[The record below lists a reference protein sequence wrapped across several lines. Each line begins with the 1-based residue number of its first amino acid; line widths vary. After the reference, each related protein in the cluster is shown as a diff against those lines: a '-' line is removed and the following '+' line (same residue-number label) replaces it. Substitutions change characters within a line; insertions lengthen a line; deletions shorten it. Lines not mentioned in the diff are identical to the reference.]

1 MDIALLISTYNWPK
15 ALHMVL
21 STVQNQTVLPNEIL
35 IADDGSTEDTKK
47 VIEEWKEKLTIP
59 IKHLWHE
66 DKGFRKTIIMNK
78 AIASSSSNYIVQ
90 IDGDILLEKHFIQD
104 HIKNAKKGF
113 FIKGSRALILKDR
126 TESILNNQ
134 IFVLKEELKYVKNT
148 INATR
153 IPLFAPIFRKD
164 KFKSNN
170 VKGCNFAFWKK
181 DFIAVNGYD
190 NDMDGWGHE
199 DIELAARLTNL
210 GIKQRQLKMVAICF
224 HLHHK
229 FNDRGNE
236 NINYS
241 KYLDV
246 VKNGVVSCK
255 NGFN

>member
-153 IPLFAPIFRKD
+153 MPLFASIFRKD

-246 VKNGVVSCK
+246 VKNGVVRCK

>member
-1 MDIALLISTYNWPK
+1 MDIALLISTYNWPQ

-21 STVQNQTVLPNEIL
+21 NSVETQTLLPSEIL

-47 VIEEWKEKLTIP
+47 VIEDWKQKLTIP
-59 IKHLWHE
+59 VKHFWHE

-78 AIASSSSNYIVQ
+78 AIASSSSDYIVQ

-104 HIKNAKKGF
+104 HKKNAKKGF

-126 TESILNNQ
+126 TKSILDSQ
-134 IFVLKEELKYVKNT
+134 IFVLKEEIKHVKNT

-153 IPLFAPIFRKD
+153 IPFLAPVFRKD

-236 NINYS
+236 NINYN

-246 VKNGVVSCK
+246 VKNGVVRCK

>member
-21 STVQNQTVLPNEIL
+21 STVHNQTVLPNEIL

-78 AIASSSSNYIVQ
+78 AVASSSSNYIVQ

-134 IFVLKEELKYVKNT
+134 IFVLKEEIKYVKNT

-153 IPLFAPIFRKD
+153 MPLFAPIFRKD

-246 VKNGVVSCK
+246 VKNGVVRCK

>member
-78 AIASSSSNYIVQ
+78 AVASSSSNYIVQ

>member
-21 STVQNQTVLPNEIL
+21 STVHNQTVLPNEIL

-78 AIASSSSNYIVQ
+78 AVASSSSDYIVQ

-126 TESILNNQ
+126 TENILNNQ
-134 IFVLKEELKYVKNT
+134 IFVLKEEVKYVKNT

-153 IPLFAPIFRKD
+153 MPLFAPIFRKD

-246 VKNGVVSCK
+246 VKNGVVRCK

>member
-47 VIEEWKEKLTIP
+47 VIEEWKEKLTIT

-126 TESILNNQ
+126 TERILNNQ